1 MMKNNQH
8 IILQIILVLIGL
20 LCINQPVEGQI
31 VFGQPPAGDLKLI
44 YQSWTIED
52 SAGAQTKLTQ
62 WVIPILAYIP
72 VYDNWEVI
80 FSSSTA
86 GSSVDIDNGS
96 DSDLSGL
103 NDTRISVY
111 TSFWDD
117 HLMLGMGLNLP
128 TGKKAL
134 NSEEVSITNW
144 LTESFLNFPV
154 KNYGEGLG
162 INFEAGYARTVDIY
176 SFGFGAGYIFK
187 TAYEPLDGTD
197 DYKPGNQLRLGGFG
211 SFNNDQLLGSMSMVY
226 YLFSDD
232 ELDGDPV
239 FRDGGMLD
247 LKLQFGYVHSNVVT
261 VLGFREIIRA
271 KDKRIE
277 DNQLVTEEEKS
288 HGAESRVYLQSELT
302 LNERLALKG
311 LINYKHVAANGYDD
325 SSLRSLGA
333 SNYLG
338 LGLGAETGLTDIF
351 KGYGQFEYYTGS
363 ADDGDYDLSGWQIV
377 VGMGATF

>member
-8 IILQIILVLIGL
+8 IILQIILVLMGL

-31 VFGQPPAGDLKLI
+31 VFGQPPAGDLKLV

-62 WVIPILAYIP
+62 WVVPIMAYIP
-72 VYDNWEVI
+72 VHDNWEVI

-86 GSSVDIDNGS
+86 GSTVDLDNS
-96 DSDLSGL
+96 SNTDLSGL

-111 TSFWDD
+111 TSFLNDR
-117 HLMLGMGLNLP
+117 LMLSMGLNLP

-134 NSEEVSITNW
+134 TNEEVGVTGW
-144 LTESFLNFPV
+144 LTESFLNFPI
-154 KNYGEGLG
+154 KNYGEGFG

-176 SFGFGAGYIFK
+176 SFGMGAGYIFK

-211 SFNNDQLLGSMSMVY
+211 SFNNDQILGSLSMVY
-226 YLFSDD
+226 YIFADD
-232 ELDGDPV
+232 ELDGEPV
-239 FRDGGMLD
+239 FRDGNMAD
-247 LKLQFGYVHSNVVT
+247 LKLQFGFIQGNVVT
-261 VLGFREIIRA
+261 IVGFREILRS

-277 DNQLVTEEEKS
+277 DSQLVTEAEKS

-302 LNERLALKG
+302 VNEKLAVKG
-311 LINYKHVAANGYDD
+311 LINYKRIAANGYDD
-325 SSLRSLGA
+325 TSLRSLGS

-338 LGLGAETGLTDIF
+338 LGFGGEAAMTDII
-351 KGYGQFEYYTGS
+351 KAYGQFEYYTGS
-363 ADDGDYDLSGWQIV
+363 ADDGDYDLNGWQIV